1 MLLKDEAIITKK
13 LILKHLP
20 CFKHVPGKKQAR
32 KKNGQESFLTL
43 GFGQRDNPSQ
53 HQDKAQR

>member
-32 KKNGQESFLTL
+32 KKMARSL
-43 GFGQRDNPSQ
+43 S
-53 HQDKAQR
+53 